1 MIWIF
6 ELFSAIYFG
15 FQFSSLCIHDS
26 LDIVFRFF
34 CGIPIG
40 LFSLAWLHFAISSFV
55 PLTKLH
61 GIISIIIFYIL
72 SMIFMHFNIKLNLKM
87 KIKWTYV
94 QLIILI
100 VVSLLFCLIIFFGL
114 LFNDTYCLGASYGDL
129 PFHLNII
136 SSFTTGGNYKR
147 SSFYDINT
155 TFYYGT
161 RLAYPFMTNFL
172 SSSLISTGLATI
184 RCSILFPSLF
194 ISLSLIFGIYSLS
207 YEFTENVYSAALA
220 LSLFFFTGGLGWTRL
235 FTTKVFTNLNYFD
248 GVDFVFEWPE
258 KRSEYWFQP
267 IIHVL
272 IPQRASLF
280 SMPLCYWTILML
292 ILGIEHE
299 KTRFFV
305 IAGVFTGF
313 MPLVQ
318 VHSYVAIA
326 QWAIIFCILTFPYT
340 SLKKWKQY
348 ILMWFIYCIVANSMA
363 FPQLIPYLSRINEKR
378 NQFIQINPIYGKKGP
393 FKLWWYGL
401 GPFAAIS
408 ILFGWV
414 NLKKR
419 QIIIYLPSLFVFITT
434 NIIRYQP
441 WEMDNTKL
449 FYAGWIPIALS
460 VVSIFI
466 VKLFKTSFFFSFGL
480 FLVIFM
486 TLSSVLAVLISLCMI
501 PTLFDKPRD
510 WNFGFWINE
519 NTPTKAIFAVDP
531 LHFHPVA
538 TIAGRQLL
546 MGYGG
551 WVHSHGLDYYERN
564 YLNSK
569 ITNNP
574 REISLIDFYNISYV
588 VSSSGCFP
596 EFEKINQSNN
606 FWAKIYDDSF
616 YKVWKRKHI
625 M

>member
-6 ELFSAIYFG
+6 ELLYAFYFG

-40 LFSLAWLHFAISSFV
+40 CFSLAWFHFILSLFF
-55 PLTKLH
+55 PLNKFH

-72 SMIFMHFNIKLNLKM
+72 SMILKYFKSKLNLKT
-87 KIKWTYV
+87 KIKWPLL
-94 QLIILI
+94 QLCSLI
-100 VVSLLFCLIIFFGL
+100 TVSTLFCLIIFFGL
-114 LFNDTYCLGASYGDL
+114 LFDDTYCIGAAYGDL

-136 SSFTTGGNYKR
+136 TSFATGGNYKR
-147 SSFYDINT
+147 SSLYDINT

-172 SSSLISTGLATI
+172 SSSLISTGLASV
-184 RCSILFPSLF
+184 RCSVFFPSIF
-194 ISLSLIFGIYSLS
+194 MSLSLIFGIYSLS
-207 YEFTENVYSAALA
+207 YEFTENIFATILA
-220 LSLFFFTGGLGWTRL
+220 LSLFFLTGGLGWTRL
-235 FTTKVFTNLNYFD
+235 FTKKAFTDPKYFD
-248 GVDFVFEWPE
+248 GADFVFDWPE
-258 KRSEYWFQP
+258 KRNEYWFQP

-272 IPQRASLF
+272 LPQRASLF

-292 ILGIEHE
+292 ILGIENE
-299 KTRFFV
+299 KTRFFI
-305 IAGVFTGF
+305 IAGVLTGY

-326 QWAIIFCILTFPYT
+326 QWAIAFCILTFPYT
-340 SLKKWKQY
+340 SPKKWKQY
-348 ILMWFIYCIVANSMA
+348 ILMWLVYCIIANIMA
-363 FPQLIPYLSRINEKR
+363 FPQLIPYLGRINEKR
-378 NQFIQINPIYGKKGP
+378 SQFIQINPIYQGKGP

-414 NLKKR
+414 NLHQR
-419 QIIIYLPSLFVFITT
+419 QIILYLPSIFVFITT

-449 FYAGWIPIALS
+449 FYAGWIPLALG
-460 VVSIFI
+460 VVSLYI
-466 VKLFKTSFFFSFGL
+466 VKLFKTSIFFFLGL
-480 FLVIFM
+480 FLFIFM
-486 TLSSVLAVLISLCMI
+486 ILSSILGVLIALCMI
-501 PTLFDKPRD
+501 PPLFNKERD

-519 NTPTKAIFAVDP
+519 NTPPKAVFTVDP
-531 LHFHPVA
+531 LHYHPVA

-551 WVHSHGLDYYERN
+551 WVFSHGLDYFKRTN
-564 YLNSK
+564 LNARVSS
-569 ITNNP
+569 NVNDL
-574 REISLIDFYNISYV
+574 SLANFYNISYI
-588 VSSSGCFP
+588 VSSNECFS
-596 EFEKINQSNN
+596 EFENLNGSNQ

-616 YKVWKRKHI
+616 FKVWKKK